1 MANGRTLEQAEK
13 QLALLA
19 AENRRLAT
27 ELEGLQN
34 QSLVLEKVARDART
48 VQAAAEKD
56 AAGLKSKLEIS
67 EKQSAEFR
75 DANKALTAQVAR
87 MGKQVEKTPL
97 NPLTVEEASVLFDR
111 VIGAF
116 RTSKTMEVRQA
127 SRRRKAATAKLGD
140 PAALRSA
147 QRLSVPEALRTTLRN
162 NLAALYHSL
171 GRKPQARR
179 MYEQALSAAEQHYG
193 PQSQTVATILNN
205 LAELERSGGSP
216 TRAEPLF

>member
-116 RTSKTMEVRQA
+116 RTSKTMEVKQA
-127 SRRRKAATAKLGD
+127 SLNLKLATAKLGD
-140 PAALRSA
+140 TAVLLLPDPKSVDPATLHELRIDLTA
-147 QRLSVPEALRTTLRN
+147 ATRTDLAPEAARLPTPVPRP
-162 NLAALYHSL
+162 LAVSTAK
-171 GRKPQARR
+171 RPAKAPARR
-179 MYEQALSAAEQHYG
+179 RG
-193 PQSQTVATILNN
+193 
-205 LAELERSGGSP
+205 
-216 TRAEPLF
+216 